1 MTTDKIKM
9 EKLFFFPYSEDLQN
23 MVHFI
28 NRKLH
33 LAIANSFGSRL
44 FWTCI
49 VILFAVTFE
58 TRAEKPKGKK
68 LNRINLASLYDENRF
83 TDFDAVVYHS
93 SEIKSIVYLS
103 VKLKDLLYTTNLQSG
118 THEAGFKISYGLFNS
133 WESKLAVDTG
143 SLVFRDTANF
153 GLETEMLVNFDIRA
167 SFPGE
172 YLLKIKLADLN
183 RQDKNSVTEFIT
195 VSKSS
200 KISSQNFLVVDKDN
214 DPVFNLS
221 LSGDEQFRIRYNSDS
236 AKQLTIRYYNKEQP
250 IAKTPFSVE
259 KIVPVQLNAD
269 SLYTLM
275 MFQGETEFMHLRY
288 PGIYLIQTDPAQ
300 TEGLALFRFD
310 DGYPEIESP
319 LQALKPLR
327 YLTTQREFDDLMNY
341 SDYKTA
347 VDSFWLERATNQP
360 ERAKNMIARYYQR
373 VVTANEI
380 FTSYKEGWKTDRG
393 IVYIIYGP
401 PSEVYRKN
409 GEEEWVYGEHSN
421 LLSIRFY
428 FNLIENPFTSNDYD
442 LERSSIYKTS
452 WYIAV
457 ENWRR

>member
-1 MTTDKIKM
+1 VFLCFLSTPELK
-9 EKLFFFPYSEDLQN
+9 
-23 MVHFI
+23 
-28 NRKLH
+28 
-33 LAIANSFGSRL
+33 
-44 FWTCI
+44 
-49 VILFAVTFE
+49 
-58 TRAEKPKGKK
+58 AEKPKGKK

-83 TDFDAVVYHS
+83 TSFDAVIYHE
-93 SEIKSIVYLS
+93 SEEKSIVYLS
-103 VKLKDLLYTTNLQSG
+103 VKLKDLLYTTNLRTG
-118 THEAGFKISYGLFNS
+118 THESDFKISYELFDS
-133 WESKLAVDTG
+133 YESKLAVDTG
-143 SLVFRDTANF
+143 SLVFRDTISF
-153 GLETEMLVNFDIRA
+153 GLETEMQVNFDIRA
-167 SFPGE
+167 TFPGE
-172 YLLKIKLADLN
+172 YLLKIKLSDIN

-221 LSGDEQFRIRYNSDS
+221 LSSDEQFRIRYNSDS
-236 AKQLTIRYYNKEQP
+236 AKQVTIRYYNKEQP

-259 KIVPVQLNAD
+259 KIVPVQINAD
-269 SLYTLM
+269 SLYTLF
-275 MFQGETEFMHLRY
+275 MFQGETEFMRLRY
-288 PGIYLIQTDPAQ
+288 PGIYLIQTDPTQ
-300 TEGLALFRFD
+300 TEGLTLFRFD
-310 DGYPEIESP
+310 EGYPEIESP

-373 VVTANEI
+373 VVAANQM
-380 FTSYKEGWKTDRG
+380 FTSFKEGWKTDRG

-409 GEEEWVYGEHSN
+409 GEEEWIYGERSN

-428 FNLIENPFTSNDYD
+428 FNLVENPFSFNDYA